1 LMPLN
6 QARHQAPDQ
15 RNRHATTVKQFAWMR
30 EAVSQAQHRTSEGAG
45 VDAAILGKLL
55 SQMEEVTKVPVR
67 IAALYVL
74 PERAIISFRVRLQ
87 PAQRRSGRFLHGL

>member
-1 LMPLN
+1 
-6 QARHQAPDQ
+6 
-15 RNRHATTVKQFAWMR
+15 MR